1 VARTEPQTLAI
12 ALDPSID
19 RLRVAARSAL
29 RDKMG
34 NVLFA
39 VARIEDAPC
48 ELDGAA
54 DRITVSFP
62 WGSLLRGIVRAEPSV
77 LAPLARLAKPGAC
90 IEVLLSVETRD
101 AASGLEPSDLAELP
115 TRADAFARCGLVI
128 ERLGIATEDEIVASG
143 SSWGKRLGGS
153 RRVSALRLRRL
164 AD

>member
-1 VARTEPQTLAI
+1 MDSQTFAI

-29 RDKMG
+29 RHNVS

-48 ELDGAA
+48 ELDGTA

-77 LAPLARLAKPGAC
+77 LEPLARIAKPGAC
-90 IEVLLSVETRD
+90 VDVLLSVETRD
-101 AASGLEPSDLAELP
+101 AASGLGPDDISALP
-115 TRADAFARCGLVI
+115 ARADAFARCGLVV
-128 ERLGIATEDEIVASG
+128 ERFDIATDGEIAASG
-143 SSWGKRLGGS
+143 SSWAKRLGGS
-153 RRVSALRLRRL
+153 RRVSALRLGRL
-164 AD
+164 AV